1 MAYQA
6 PITIKQVLER
16 IHRHDYVLPA
26 IQREFVW
33 EPDQVCRLFDSL
45 LRGYPIGTFLFWNV
59 REDLAREFQFYD
71 VMREYHEAK
80 ARHSP
85 KLSFPQARNLVAIL
99 DGQQRLS
106 SLNIGL
112 CGSYATKLPRKRVDD
127 PDAYPARRLH
137 LDLLHTPVEDDDVQF
152 RFAFLSDSDLDRSEE
167 EVEHWYPVREVLDLT
182 DHGPAIFAYLNERGL
197 TTNERAFPTLAAL
210 WTAIHQ
216 NPVISFF
223 EEEEQSLPKV
233 LDIFIRV
240 NSGGTVLS
248 KSDLLLSIATAQ
260 FDQRDAREAIH
271 GLVDDLNA
279 TPPGFSLSKDLVLKT
294 GLVLAGVSDSGFK
307 VENFTK
313 ANMAKLDAEW
323 DDIDQSLRIA
333 VKIISSFGLSAR
345 TLSAASVVIPVADY
359 VHSRGLTE
367 SYLTSAVSREDLAGL
382 RSWVLRSLIKP
393 GIWGSALDGLLRAL
407 HAVIRGSEGGFPAP
421 LLEAEMARF
430 GKSLNFDEEL
440 LQDLVDSPY
449 KHKRIFPL
457 LTLLYPGVDTRNEF
471 HEDHIFPKSLFTK
484 PKLTKAGFSP
494 SEIEAMQ
501 VRFDRLPNLQLLPG
515 IANVHKSAV
524 LPGPWIEEHQPDPVA
539 RSGWL
544 ASYDMHDLPPG
555 LDGFVAF
562 YDNRRARML
571 ARLREVLSVPKPTA
585 PSPTAAER
593 AEDETEPATAT
604 PVQAVDSP
612 LLILRGSGIEARGR
626 VLSDG
631 FVVLEG
637 SQATLDTTN
646 SIPEGIARMR
656 SDLIADGSLVPEEDF
671 HRFTRDVEFSS
682 PSSAAGVTLGASVNG
697 RDAWRDSLGRS
708 VKSLGIG

>member
-112 CGSYATKLPRKRVDD
+112 CGSYATKLPRKRVDA

-137 LDLLHTPVEDDDVQF
+137 LDLLHAPIEDDDVQY
-152 RFAFLSDSDLDRSEE
+152 RFGFLSDADLDRSDKDT
-167 EVEHWYPVREVLDLT
+167 EHWYPVREVLDLA
-182 DHGPAIFAYLNERGL
+182 DHGPAIFAYLNAREL
-197 TTNERAFPTLAAL
+197 TTNEHAFPTLAAL

-260 FDQRDAREAIH
+260 FEQRDAREAIH

-313 ANMAKLDAEW
+313 ANMEKLDTEW

-359 VHSRGLTE
+359 VHSRSLTE
-367 SYLTSAVSREDLAGL
+367 TYLTSPSTRDDLAVL

-407 HAVIRGSEGGFPAP
+407 HAVIRGSDGAFPAAQ
-421 LLEAEMARF
+421 LESEMARF

-484 PKLTKAGFSP
+484 PKLTRAGFDP
-494 SEIEAMQ
+494 AQIEAMQ

-524 LPGPWIEEHQPDPVA
+524 LPGPWIEGQFPDPTA

-544 ASYDMHDLPPG
+544 ANYDMHDLPG
-555 LDGFVAF
+555 DLAGFVAF
-562 YDNRRARML
+562 YDSRRARML
-571 ARLREVLSVPKPTA
+571 ARLRDVLSVPKPSNPPGPAAGPDSA
-585 PSPTAAER
+585 PTPSVSL
-593 AEDETEPATAT
+593 PA
-604 PVQAVDSP
+604 AVDASVP
-612 LLILRGSGIEARGR
+612 LLILRGSGIEARGKIHP
-626 VLSDG
+626 DG
-631 FVVLEG
+631 FLVLEG
-637 SQATLDTTN
+637 SQATLDTTH
-646 SIPEGIARMR
+646 SMPDGISRIR
-656 SDLIADGSLVPEEDF
+656 RDLIDDGSLLKEEDF
-671 HRFTRDVEFSS
+671 HRFTRDVIFSS
-682 PSSAAGVTLGASVNG
+682 PSSAAGVALGASVNG
-697 RDAWRDSLGRS
+697 RDAWRDSRGQS
-708 VKSLGIG
+708 VKTLGIG